1 MSPDL
6 SQFSMHDL
14 FRLEVEGQR
23 EVLTGGLLT
32 LERAPEDAAQL
43 EACMRSAHS
52 LKGAARIVGLGAAV
66 AVAHAMEDCFVA
78 AQRGQVR
85 LDQRRIDLLLR
96 GLDLL
101 VAIANTPEAE
111 AEAWQDANNA
121 EAQRYLADL
130 AAALSASEPAA
141 DPEPA
146 PAPAPAAE
154 PAPTKAAKPR
164 KARAAKATREP
175 NPLPRERRGASE
187 RRADPDVRDASD
199 RRASVERNILAT
211 PVGSPSEGEGRDRT
225 LRVAAQNLNRLLGL
239 SGESLVESRWV
250 APFAESLLR
259 LKRMQ
264 GEANRRFV
272 ALRETLPGLRED
284 EGSAAGLADLHGRML
299 EIESLLAQR
308 LEELELYDQ
317 RSGSV
322 ARRLYDEAIACR
334 MRPFA
339 DRIGAFPRLVR
350 DLGHELHKRV
360 RLDIVGE
367 NTQVDR
373 DVLDKLEAPLG
384 HLLRNAVDHGM
395 EPERERVATG
405 KPPEG
410 RVVLE
415 ARHAAGM
422 LQISVSDDGRGIDLE
437 RVRDTVVQRGLST
450 ESVAA
455 QLTEAEL
462 LEFLFLPGFTVRD
475 TVTEISGRGVGL
487 DAVQDMVKQLRGSL
501 RVSTEPGRGA
511 RFQLHLPLTVSVV
524 RALVAEIGG
533 EPYAFPLAFIVNTT
547 SLAREGIQVL
557 EGRQHFDS
565 NGRQVGLVSAVQVL
579 GGHDPQL
586 ARNELPVVVLGD
598 HNSRYGLVVDRF
610 LGVRELVVQPLDPR
624 LGKIKDISAGSLLE
638 DGTPVL
644 ILDTFDLLRSI
655 DKLIATGHLDKVGS
669 ESGRRGGLRRKRVL
683 VVEDSLT
690 VRELERKL
698 IESGGFEVEVAVDG
712 ADGWNAVR
720 VGHFD
725 LVVTDVDMPR
735 MDGIGLVSLIKQ
747 DPRLAHTPVMIVSYK
762 DREEDRRRGLEAGAD
777 FYLTKGSFH
786 DETLLQAVHD
796 LVGDAVA
803 QEPA

>member
-1 MSPDL
+1 MSQDL

-14 FRLEVEGQR
+14 FRLEVDGQR
-23 EVLTGGLLT
+23 EVLTRGLLQ
-32 LERAPEDAAQL
+32 LEREPTEAAQL

-52 LKGAARIVGLGAAV
+52 LKGAARIVGLGSAV
-66 AVAHAMEDCFVA
+66 AIAHAMEDCFVA
-78 AQRGQVR
+78 AQRGQAR
-85 LDQRRIDLLLR
+85 LDQTRIDLLLR

-101 VAIANTPEAE
+101 VQVANTPEAE
-111 AEAWQDANNA
+111 AERWQEASA
-121 EAQRYLADL
+121 PEAQRYLADL
-130 AAALSASEPAA
+130 AAALAAPAVAQTESEPAA
-141 DPEPA
+141 PST
-146 PAPAPAAE
+146 PAAVVAP
-154 PAPTKAAKPR
+154 PAKK
-164 KARAAKATREP
+164 KKRAAAREGDAP
-175 NPLPRERRGASE
+175 GPSARERRRDPESRDSVE
-187 RRADPDVRDASD
+187 RRSQ
-199 RRASVERNILAT
+199 VERNILAT
-211 PVGSPSEGEGRDRT
+211 PVGLPAEGQGRDRT

-250 APFAESLLR
+250 GPFAESLLR

-264 GEANRRFV
+264 GDANRRLGQFQEGLP
-272 ALRETLPGLRED
+272 ALALD
-284 EGSAAGLADLHGRML
+284 EGSQTSLAELRARMAEL
-299 EIESLLAQR
+299 ERFTAQR

-322 ARRLYDEAIACR
+322 ARRLYEEAIACR

-339 DRIGAFPRLVR
+339 DRTGALPRLVR

-360 RLDIVGE
+360 RLDIIGE

-373 DVLDKLEAPLG
+373 DVLDLLEAPLG
-384 HLLRNAVDHGM
+384 HLLRNAVDHAM
-395 EPERERVATG
+395 EAPAERVAAG
-405 KPPEG
+405 KAEEG
-410 RVVLE
+410 RIVLE

-437 RVRDTVVQRGLST
+437 RVRAAVVRRGLAV
-450 ESVAA
+450 ESVAS

-511 RFQLHLPLTVSVV
+511 RFQLQLPLTVSVV
-524 RALVAEIGG
+524 RALVADIGG

-547 SLAREGIQVL
+547 SVPRELIQVL

-565 NGRQVGLVSAVQVL
+565 NGRQVGLVSALQVL
-579 GGHDPQL
+579 GGHDPGL
-586 ARNELPVVVLGD
+586 ARAELPVVVLGD

-624 LGKIKDISAGSLLE
+624 LGKVKDVSAGSLLE
-638 DGTPVL
+638 NGAPVL

-655 DKLIATGHLDKVGS
+655 DKLIATGHLDKVGA
-669 ESGRRGGLRRKRVL
+669 EDGRRGGARRKRVL

-735 MDGIGLVSLIKQ
+735 MDGIALVTMIKQ

-762 DREEDRRRGLEAGAD
+762 DRDEDRRRGLEAGAD

-796 LVGDAVA
+796 LVGSALA
-803 QEPA
+803 QETT

>member
-23 EVLTGGLLT
+23 EVLTSGLLQ
-32 LERAPEDAAQL
+32 LERVPEDAAQL

-52 LKGAARIVGLGAAV
+52 LKGAARIVGLNAAV
-66 AVAHAMEDCFVA
+66 VVAHAMEDCFVA
-78 AQRGQVR
+78 AQRGQAP
-85 LDQRRIDLLLR
+85 LDQARIDLLLR

-101 VAIANTPEAE
+101 VTIANTPEDE
-111 AEAWQDANNA
+111 GVAWQEADAP
-121 EAQRYLADL
+121 EARSYLVDL
-130 AAALSASEPAA
+130 AAVLASPST
-141 DPEPA
+141 PA
-146 PAPAPAAE
+146 PAPS
-154 PAPTKAAKPR
+154 APTAEAQ
-164 KARAAKATREP
+164 
-175 NPLPRERRGASE
+175 PRERRGERSE
-187 RRADPDVRDASD
+187 RRSEARVEDTSE
-199 RRASVERNILAT
+199 RRSQVERNIVT
-211 PVGSPSEGEGRDRT
+211 SPVGAPAESDGRDRT

-239 SGESLVESRWV
+239 SGEALVESRWV

-264 GEANRRFV
+264 GEANRRLASV
-272 ALRETLPGLRED
+272 QERLRPHALD
-284 EGSAAGLADLHGRML
+284 EFAHAGLADLHGRLL
-299 EIESLLAQR
+299 EIETQLAQR

-322 ARRLYDEAIACR
+322 ARRLYDEAIASR
-334 MRPFA
+334 MRPFS
-339 DRIGAFPRLVR
+339 DRTGALPRLVR
-350 DLGHELHKRV
+350 DLGHELGKRV
-360 RLDIVGE
+360 RLDIVGQ

-384 HLLRNAVDHGM
+384 HLLRNAVDPGLETDRRRM
-395 EPERERVATG
+395 ATG
-405 KPPEG
+405 KASEG
-410 RVVLE
+410 RIVLE

-437 RVRDTVVQRGLST
+437 RVRETVVQRGLST

-501 RVSTEPGRGA
+501 RVSTEPGSGS
-511 RFQLHLPLTVSVV
+511 RFQMHLPLTVSVV
-524 RALVAEIGG
+524 RALVAEIGH

-547 SLAREGIQVL
+547 SLARDSIQVL

-579 GGHDPQL
+579 GGEDPHL
-586 ARNELPVVVLGD
+586 ARSELPIVVLGD
-598 HNSRYGLVVDRF
+598 QNSRYGLVVDRF
-610 LGVRELVVQPLDPR
+610 LGVKELVVQPLDPR

-638 DGTPVL
+638 NGTPVL

-655 DKLIATGHLDKVGS
+655 DKLIASGHLDKVGAGDR
-669 ESGRRGGLRRKRVL
+669 GRHGPRRKRVL

-735 MDGIGLVSLIKQ
+735 MDGIGLVTLIKQ

-796 LVGDAVA
+796 LVGAA
-803 QEPA
+803 ITQEMA

>member
-23 EVLTGGLLT
+23 EVLTGGLLQ
-32 LERAPEDAAQL
+32 LEREPDNATQL

-52 LKGAARIVGLGAAV
+52 LKGAARIVGLSAAV
-66 AVAHAMEDCFVA
+66 GVAHAMEDCFVA

-85 LDQRRIDLLLR
+85 LEQSRIDLLLR

-101 VAIANTPEAE
+101 VAIANTPEEQAE
-111 AEAWQDANNA
+111 PWQDANSPQ
-121 EAQRYLADL
+121 AQAYLADL
-130 AAALSASEPAA
+130 AAALA
-141 DPEPA
+141 
-146 PAPAPAAE
+146 APAPAAPGASAQPPA
-154 PAPTKAAKPR
+154 PAPTQAP
-164 KARAAKATREP
+164 KARPKARPRRKSDEETAEEQ
-175 NPLPRERRGASE
+175 RERRRERE
-187 RRADPDVRDASD
+187 RRADPEAREAVE
-199 RRASVERNILAT
+199 RRSQVERNILAT
-211 PVGSPSEGEGRDRT
+211 PVGLPAEGEGRDRT

-264 GEANRRFV
+264 GEANRRLS
-272 ALRETLPGLRED
+272 ALQERLRPLELD
-284 EGSAAGLADLHGRML
+284 ESSHAGMADLHGRLL
-299 EIESLLAQR
+299 EIENQLAQR

-322 ARRLYDEAIACR
+322 ARRLYDEAIASR
-334 MRPFA
+334 MRPFS
-339 DRIGAFPRLVR
+339 DRTGALPRLVR
-350 DLGHELHKRV
+350 DLAHELGKRV
-360 RLDIVGE
+360 RLDIIGQ

-405 KPPEG
+405 KAPEG
-410 RVVLE
+410 RIVLE

-422 LQISVSDDGRGIDLE
+422 LQISVMDDGRGIDLE
-437 RVRDTVVQRGLST
+437 RVRDTVVERGLST
-450 ESVAA
+450 DSVAA

-547 SLAREGIQVL
+547 SLARESIQVL

-579 GGHDPQL
+579 GGDDLHL
-586 ARNELPVVVLGD
+586 ARSELPVVVLGD
-598 HNSRYGLVVDRF
+598 QNSRYGLVVDRF

-624 LGKIKDISAGSLLE
+624 LGKIKDVSAGALL
-638 DGTPVL
+638 DNGAPVL

-655 DKLIATGHLDKVGS
+655 DKLIATGHLDKVGA
-669 ESGRRGGLRRKRVL
+669 GDGKRGGPRRKRVL

-735 MDGIGLVSLIKQ
+735 MDGIGLVTLIKQ

-796 LVGDAVA
+796 LVGAALA
-803 QEPA
+803 QESA

>member
-23 EVLTGGLLT
+23 EVLTGGLLQ
-32 LERAPEDAAQL
+32 LEREPESAAQL

-52 LKGAARIVGLGAAV
+52 LKGAARIVGLHAAV

-78 AQRGQVR
+78 AQRGHAR
-85 LDQRRIDLLLR
+85 LDQARIDLLLR

-101 VAIANTPEAE
+101 VSIANTPEEQAE
-111 AEAWQDANNA
+111 PWQDANAA

-130 AAALSASEPAA
+130 ARALSAPAA
-141 DPEPA
+141 KPA
-146 PAPAPAAE
+146 IVEVPAKA
-154 PAPTKAAKPR
+154 AAKPR
-164 KARAAKATREP
+164 KQAAAKAASASRERRRERAERRSE
-175 NPLPRERRGASE
+175 PRERDSPE
-187 RRADPDVRDASD
+187 RRSQ
-199 RRASVERNILAT
+199 VERNILAT
-211 PVGSPSEGEGRDRT
+211 PVGLPVEGDGPDRT

-239 SGESLVESRWV
+239 SGEALVESRWV

-264 GEANRRFV
+264 REANRRLSHV
-272 ALRETLPGLRED
+272 QERLRPHALD
-284 EGSAAGLADLHGRML
+284 EAAHAGLADLHGRLL
-299 EIESLLAQR
+299 EIETQLAQR

-322 ARRLYDEAIACR
+322 ARRLYDEAIASR
-334 MRPFA
+334 MRPFS
-339 DRIGAFPRLVR
+339 DRTGALPRLVR
-350 DLGHELHKRV
+350 DLGHELGKRV
-360 RLDIVGE
+360 RLDIVGM

-405 KPPEG
+405 KSPEG
-410 RVVLE
+410 RIVLE

-437 RVRDTVVQRGLST
+437 RVRDTVVERGLST
-450 ESVAA
+450 EGVAA

-501 RVSTEPGRGA
+501 RVSTEPGSGS

-547 SLAREGIQVL
+547 SLVRESIQVL
-557 EGRQHFDS
+557 EGRQHFNS
-565 NGRQVGLVSAVQVL
+565 NGRLVGLVSAVQVL
-579 GGHDPQL
+579 GGADPQL
-586 ARNELPVVVLGD
+586 ARGELPVVVLGD
-598 HNSRYGLVVDRF
+598 QNSRYGLVVDRF

-624 LGKIKDISAGSLLE
+624 LGKIKDVGAGSLL
-638 DGTPVL
+638 DNGAPVL

-669 ESGRRGGLRRKRVL
+669 ESGRRGGPRRKRVL

-735 MDGIGLVSLIKQ
+735 IDGIGLVTLIKQ
-747 DPRLAHTPVMIVSYK
+747 DPRLSNTPVMIVSYK

-796 LVGDAVA
+796 LVGAAIA
-803 QEPA
+803 QETA

>member
-1 MSPDL
+1 M
-6 SQFSMHDL
+6 
-14 FRLEVEGQR
+14 
-23 EVLTGGLLT
+23 
-32 LERAPEDAAQL
+32 
-43 EACMRSAHS
+43 EA
-52 LKGAARIVGLGAAV
+52 
-66 AVAHAMEDCFVA
+66 
-78 AQRGQVR
+78 
-85 LDQRRIDLLLR
+85 
-96 GLDLL
+96 
-101 VAIANTPEAE
+101 
-111 AEAWQDANNA
+111 
-121 EAQRYLADL
+121 
-130 AAALSASEPAA
+130 
-141 DPEPA
+141 
-146 PAPAPAAE
+146 
-154 PAPTKAAKPR
+154 
-164 KARAAKATREP
+164 
-175 NPLPRERRGASE
+175 
-187 RRADPDVRDASD
+187 
-199 RRASVERNILAT
+199 
-211 PVGSPSEGEGRDRT
+211 
-225 LRVAAQNLNRLLGL
+225 
-239 SGESLVESRWV
+239 
-250 APFAESLLR
+250 
-259 LKRMQ
+259 
-264 GEANRRFV
+264 
-272 ALRETLPGLRED
+272 
-284 EGSAAGLADLHGRML
+284 
-299 EIESLLAQR
+299 
-308 LEELELYDQ
+308 
-317 RSGSV
+317 
-322 ARRLYDEAIACR
+322 
-334 MRPFA
+334 
-339 DRIGAFPRLVR
+339 
-350 DLGHELHKRV
+350 
-360 RLDIVGE
+360 
-367 NTQVDR
+367 
-373 DVLDKLEAPLG
+373 
-384 HLLRNAVDHGM
+384 
-395 EPERERVATG
+395 ERERIATG
-405 KPPEG
+405 KAPEG

-624 LGKIKDISAGSLLE
+624 LGKIKDSSAGSLLE

>member
-14 FRLEVEGQR
+14 FKLEVEGQR
-23 EVLTGGLLT
+23 EVLTAGLLA
-32 LERAPEDAAQL
+32 LERNPGSASEL

-52 LKGAARIVGLGAAV
+52 LKGAARIVGLAAAV

-78 AQRGQVR
+78 AQRGALV
-85 LDQRRIDLLLR
+85 LDQARIDLLLR

-101 VAIANTPEAE
+101 VLVANTPEAE
-111 AEAWQDANNA
+111 AAPWQDAA
-121 EAQRYLADL
+121 APPVQAYLGELATAQSTQ
-130 AAALSASEPAA
+130 SAPPVA
-141 DPEPA
+141 A
-146 PAPAPAAE
+146 PAPATPTAA
-154 PAPTKAAKPR
+154 PVAPR
-164 KARAAKATREP
+164 KRAA
-175 NPLPRERRGASE
+175 RERR
-187 RRADPDVRDASD
+187 RDPDSRESAD
-199 RRASVERNILAT
+199 RRDPIERSIVAS
-211 PVGSPSEGEGRDRT
+211 PVAAPAEGGDSRDRT

-250 APFAESLLR
+250 GPFAESLLR

-264 GEANRRFV
+264 SDAVRRLGALQEQLPAV
-272 ALRETLPGLRED
+272 ALD
-284 EGSAAGLADLHGRML
+284 ERSQAGLAELRGRMA
-299 EIESLLAQR
+299 ECERFLAQR

-350 DLGHELHKRV
+350 DLGHELGKRV
-360 RLDIVGE
+360 RLEIVGE

-373 DVLDKLEAPLG
+373 DVLDKLEAPLS

-395 EPERERVATG
+395 ETEQQRLQAG
-405 KPPEG
+405 KPGEG
-410 RVVLE
+410 RIILE

-437 RVRDTVVQRGLST
+437 RVRATVIQRGLAA
-450 ESVAA
+450 ESVAEL
-455 QLTEAEL
+455 LTEAEL

-487 DAVQDMVKQLRGSL
+487 DAVQDMVKQVRGSL

-524 RALVAEIGG
+524 RALVADIGG

-547 SLAREGIQVL
+547 SLPRNAIQVL
-557 EGRQHFDS
+557 EGRQHFRND
-565 NGRQVGLVSAVQVL
+565 NRQVGLVSAVQVL
-579 GGHDPQL
+579 GGHDPGL
-586 ARNELPVVVLGD
+586 ARVELPVVVIGD
-598 HNSRYGLVVDRF
+598 HGSRYGLVVDRF

-624 LGKIKDISAGSLLE
+624 LGKIKDISAGALL
-638 DGTPVL
+638 DNGAPVL
-644 ILDTFDLLRSI
+644 IVDTFDLLRSI
-655 DKLIATGHLDKVGS
+655 DKLIATGDLDKVGAGD
-669 ESGRRGGLRRKRVL
+669 GRRGGPRRKRVL

-735 MDGIGLVSLIKQ
+735 MDGIALVTMIKQ
-747 DPRLAHTPVMIVSYK
+747 DPRLQHTPVMIVSYK

-796 LVGDAVA
+796 LVGSAISQEA
-803 QEPA
+803 QAP